1 MYIGGCIIS
10 KFRYPSYA
18 IWLARAKRRRYWL
31 NYIKV
36 KCGCF
41 VCGYNTNAR
50 ALQFDHVGIKKR
62 EVSKLV
68 MNKIKILYKEIR
80 KCRILCA
87 NCHIINTD
95 RSNNGRGRKVK
106 RADT

>member
-1 MYIGGCIIS
+1 MYIGVFTINKRI
-10 KFRYPSYA
+10 
-18 IWLARAKRRRYWL
+18 KRRRYWL
-31 NYIKV
+31 NYLKV

-41 VCGYNTNAR
+41 LCGYNTNAR
-50 ALQFDHVGIKKR
+50 ALQFDHVGVKSKN
-62 EVSKLV
+62 VSNLV
-68 MNKIKILYKEIR
+68 EYKIITLFKEIR

-87 NCHIINTD
+87 NCHMINTD

>member
-1 MYIGGCIIS
+1 MTYRHGDIGVDGRIFWSYNVKS
-10 KFRYPSYA
+10 KQ
-18 IWLARAKRRRYWL
+18 
-31 NYIKV
+31 V

-41 VCGYNTNAR
+41 LCGYNTNAR

-68 MNKIKILYKEIR
+68 MNKIKILFKEIR

>member
-31 NYIKV
+31 NYLKV

-50 ALQFDHVGIKKR
+50 ALQFDHVEIKKR

-68 MNKIKILYKEIR
+68 MNKIKILFKEIR

>member
-1 MYIGGCIIS
+1 MYIGVCTIS
-10 KFRYPSYA
+10 KLGQPSYA
-18 IWLARAKRRRYWL
+18 IWLARVKRRRYWL
-31 NYIKV
+31 NYLKV

-50 ALQFDHVGIKKR
+50 ALQFDHVGIKSR
-62 EVSKLV
+62 NVSHLV
-68 MNKIKILYKEIR
+68 TYKIINLFKEIR

>member
-1 MYIGGCIIS
+1 MYIGVCTIS
-10 KFRYPSYA
+10 KLGQPSYA
-18 IWLARAKRRRYWL
+18 IWLARVKRRRYWL
-31 NYIKV
+31 NYLKV

-41 VCGYNTNAR
+41 ICGYNTNAR
-50 ALQFDHVGIKKR
+50 ALQFDHVGIKSR
-62 EVSKLV
+62 NVSHLV
-68 MNKIKILYKEIR
+68 TYKIINLFKEIR

-87 NCHIINTD
+87 NCHMINTD